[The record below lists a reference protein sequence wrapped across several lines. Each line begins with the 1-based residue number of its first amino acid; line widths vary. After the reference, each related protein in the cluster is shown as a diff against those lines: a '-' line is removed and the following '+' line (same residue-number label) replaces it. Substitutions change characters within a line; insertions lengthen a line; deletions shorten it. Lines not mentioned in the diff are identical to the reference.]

1 MKYEEHQI
9 NLNIE
14 NEVFLESIYKRYL
27 LIQIQIPNF
36 LTVFK
41 YVLLFRIIH
50 ILFFEQKKRLK
61 NTVQGPGIRKNLS
74 VFKSYTRIVFN
85 SYTF

>member
-1 MKYEEHQI
+1 MYEEHQI

-41 YVLLFRIIH
+41 YVLLFRIIY